1 MNEKIVEDGE
11 GMSAGGNSVGMG
23 TEIVT
28 GDTTGDDATNHI
40 LDKDNFE
47 IPVRLG
53 GMSHRFQ
60 FVYPSNKK
68 KHNK

>member
-1 MNEKIVEDGE
+1 MNKKIVEDGE
-11 GMSAGGNSVGMG
+11 GMPSGGDSVGMG

-40 LDKDNFE
+40 FDQDNFE

-60 FVYPSNKK
+60 FVYPAKKK